1 MDCYS
6 PVSTVLSTTQLLPG
20 EVLPSSTDLGISF
33 DSTVESLLWGLS
45 SLPGAVPV
53 VAVKQPEQ
61 DMSVRG
67 VCDRG
72 RRLSFF
78 GEGPDLQNDQISSAG
93 LL

>member
-1 MDCYS
+1 MDNYS

-20 EVLPSSTDLGISF
+20 EILPSSTDLEDGF

-61 DMSVRG
+61 DMSV
-67 VCDRG
+67 
-72 RRLSFF
+72 
-78 GEGPDLQNDQISSAG
+78 
-93 LL
+93 